1 MYFLSISE
9 LLVIYIIKND
19 ACMCAYFLLVA
30 SPPPFT
36 PESVFRVLLP
46 VASKWLLLGEA
57 FPLSEKRLEDI
68 TTTESDEICLKE
80 MVDVYMLRTDLDHTW
95 DEIANVLK
103 KIGEYKLAA
112 KIQQEQIS
120 TCMC

>member
-1 MYFLSISE
+1 
-9 LLVIYIIKND
+9 
-19 ACMCAYFLLVA
+19 MCAYILLVA

-46 VASKWLLLGEA
+46 IASKWLLLGEA
-57 FPLSEKRLEDI
+57 FPLSDKRLEDI

-95 DEIANVLK
+95 DEVVNVLK